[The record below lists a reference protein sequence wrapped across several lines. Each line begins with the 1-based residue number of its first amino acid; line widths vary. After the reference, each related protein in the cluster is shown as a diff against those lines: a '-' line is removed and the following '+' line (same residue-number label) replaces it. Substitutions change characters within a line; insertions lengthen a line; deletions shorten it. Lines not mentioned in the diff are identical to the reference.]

1 MHLFRELYFCLCSE
15 KCMHKC
21 NSLLTGFVIPLR
33 MLLFIAIFFIYMM
46 YFILSLINR
55 TNPRGVLLCNYWWKS
70 RKCWLCASALH
81 ITSNFKRGNQI
92 LCCLQN
98 WWKYKVKCCC
108 FSFWSHTQV
117 PAWIQSL
124 RSQHGIQRR
133 FNFGSWLADKC
144 TTQQSLTVFKTKTSD
159 FGPTISTLPLLSV
172 GGSWTWRGF
181 YEIQT
186 KKLFDGLPWVKRDKL
201 AFKNFHLSLLCKKCI
216 SDQDKSTPLMV
227 IIKKH
232 VLSSSLSF
240 SYEEKCI
247 TVEKQR
253 EESRRLGHPVLAHCQ
268 FCH

>member
-1 MHLFRELYFCLCSE
+1 
-15 KCMHKC
+15 
-21 NSLLTGFVIPLR
+21 
-33 MLLFIAIFFIYMM
+33 M

-70 RKCWLCASALH
+70 RKCWLCASASH

-186 KKLFDGLPWVKRDKL
+186 KKLFDGFPWVKRDKL

-227 IIKKH
+227 IIKKKH